1 MKLSRNRIQKIRKQQ
16 HQSVRK
22 WKKHHKSVRR
32 STFRKSRRQNMS
44 GIMTKYSS
52 NVNNI
57 VNRTLKKY
65 VPLSDLEKIKKNYK
79 KMRRMRRKH
88 NMYKMTGGAGEVVQE
103 PAVATT
109 TNVNKEPDINI
120 SNIIASA
127 VTAAVTASI
136 SAVMANNNANQDKAK
151 VANTQ
156 QQNGPATS
164 AAPELNTEPDTNTPQ
179 EAQTPSTTSSS
190 MKPDATK
197 KTSKNDKSKKPVS
210 LGPAVIGDVTIKTY
224 EHVCANERQA
234 YQLVEFLIRKG
245 LPYYI
250 QIDIDPVN
258 KPRLNKNDTDLFDL
272 RRILYGKFVK
282 DIKKIPES
290 KRSLYFQENAVVGIA
305 DGDTL
310 GNEFPDSL
318 FIYTGEKGQI
328 QKPSSDTEIG
338 IKIFKKSSTTTPVD
352 VLLNSNRMYK
362 LGGKDKAA
370 SIDTI
375 DLFRKLDRN
384 NQINTSEFRLQVAPL
399 TEDEFN
405 KDAEN
410 VAAGNEQVKTV
421 IDESNTYVVNLKEG
435 CKITAVQTLR
445 KSLERARLS
454 LESEKDSTKE
464 NALDVFKTLNEVLEN
479 PEFAKTDGF
488 DDFKETVFGFSY
500 KIRGSERLYGF
511 AQLKTFFENNKDISS
526 NIRKEYN
533 KLIKLLGHGPNGTY
547 GECEVFNNVS
557 RSSYDIKRNRTYE
570 ENGKVVTKIVETD
583 DNASNISGFGKQLSK
598 LGKTAK
604 ADTPETSG
612 TTDNGDSNNVA
623 STPSENVNDKDT
635 TQLPNM
641 AASTAAS
648 VASATAA
655 VVASQLEKDKQTQP
669 VRVI

>member
-22 WKKHHKSVRR
+22 WKKHHKSVRK

-88 NMYKMTGGAGEVVQE
+88 NMYKMTGGVGEVVQE
-103 PAVATT
+103 PASATPI
-109 TNVNKEPDINI
+109 NVNKEPVNNI
-120 SNIIASA
+120 SEIISSA

-151 VANTQ
+151 VSSTQ
-156 QQNGPATS
+156 KQNEPVTS
-164 AAPELNTEPDTNTPQ
+164 SDSASPELSTGPDANTPQ
-179 EAQTPSTTSSS
+179 DPELPSTSSS
-190 MKPDATK
+190 SIKPDSTR
-197 KTSKNDKSKKPVS
+197 NISKKKKPFS
-210 LGPAVIGDVTIKTY
+210 LGPTVIGDVTIKTD
-224 EHVCANERQA
+224 EHVCANEKQA

-250 QIDIDPVN
+250 QIDIDPIN
-258 KPRLNKNDTDLFDL
+258 KPRLSKNDTDLFDL

-328 QKPSSDTEIG
+328 QKLSSDKEIG

-362 LGGKDKAA
+362 LGEKDKAA

-384 NQINTSEFRLQVAPL
+384 NKINTSEFRLQVAPL
-399 TEDEFN
+399 TEDEF
-405 KDAEN
+405 KRDAEN
-410 VAAGNEQVKTV
+410 VATGNEQGKTV
-421 IDESNTYVVNLKEG
+421 IDESNTYVINLKEG
-435 CKITAVQTLR
+435 CKITSVQTLR
-445 KSLERARLS
+445 KSLEHARLS
-454 LESEKDSTKE
+454 LENEKDIDKTK
-464 NALDVFKTLNEVLEN
+464 ALDVFKMLNEVLEN

-488 DDFKETVFGFSY
+488 ADFKKTVFGFSY

-511 AQLKTFFENNKDISS
+511 AQLKTFFENNKDISL

-557 RSSYDIKRNRTYE
+557 RSSYDIKRSRTYE
-570 ENGKVVTKIVETD
+570 ENGKIVTKIIETD
-583 DNASNISGFGKQLSK
+583 DNASNISGFGEQISK
-598 LGKTAK
+598 LGKQSK
-604 ADTPETSG
+604 SDTSDETSDETSG
-612 TTDNGDSNNVA
+612 TTENIEQNNVEPT
-623 STPSENVNDKDT
+623 SIENVNDKDT
-635 TQLPNM
+635 AQLSNVVS
-641 AASTAAS
+641 STAAS
-648 VASATAA
+648 VSSAVSA
-655 VVASQLEKDKQTQP
+655 VVAS
-669 VRVI
+669 R